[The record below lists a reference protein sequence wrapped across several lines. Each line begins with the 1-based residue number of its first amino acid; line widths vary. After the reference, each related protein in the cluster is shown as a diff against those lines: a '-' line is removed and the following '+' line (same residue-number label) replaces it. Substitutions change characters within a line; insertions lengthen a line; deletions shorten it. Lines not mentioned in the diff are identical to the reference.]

1 MGNDQG
7 LAYIIATATAL
18 NLSDTT
24 FVELSSTEAAY
35 LELVQPV
42 PNEIMVQG
50 GGGIES
56 TEIEVEIKD
65 GNGNLVTD
73 DYLEY
78 FRLGANATN
87 TSYIN
92 FRF

>member
-50 GGGIES
+50 GGG
-56 TEIEVEIKD
+56 TEATALTVRVKD
-65 GNGNLVTD
+65 GNQ
-73 DYLEY
+73 
-78 FRLGANATN
+78 
-87 TSYIN
+87 
-92 FRF
+92 